1 MIPIR
6 DDNPQINKPIAVYI
20 IIALNIAAWL
30 FIQGMGGTQLNESI
44 CHYGLIPHDL
54 FSDGFNQFNSSGHCN
69 NGAGWLGVF
78 TSMFMHG
85 SWMHIIGNMWFLYV
99 FGDNIEDAMGSIRF
113 IIFYILSGIAAAV
126 AQVTIDPDSL
136 IPMVGASGAI
146 GGVMGAYIM
155 LFPRVKVHMLMF
167 IFIIRV
173 PAYAVLGY
181 WIVLQFLGSLN
192 DNAGGGVAFAA
203 HIGGFIAGA
212 ILIWTFKDDELLVNH
227 PYHGWKQVKK
237 PTDIW
242 QDPKNRQ

>member
-1 MIPIR
+1 MLPVR
-6 DDNPQINKPIAVYI
+6 DDNPQINKPIAVYVI
-20 IIALNIAAWL
+20 IGLNIAAWFL
-30 FIQGMGGTQLNESI
+30 IQGMGGTQLNESI
-44 CHYGLIPHDL
+44 CHYGLIPSDL
-54 FSDGFNQFNSSGHCN
+54 FSSGLNQFNNSGQCS
-69 NGAGWLGVF
+69 NGAGWFGIF
-78 TSMFMHG
+78 SSIFMHG

-113 IIFYILSGIAAAV
+113 VIFYLLSGIGAAA
-126 AQVTIDPDSL
+126 AQVAIDPDSL

-155 LFPRVKVHMLMF
+155 LYPRVKVHMLMF

-173 PAYAVLGY
+173 PAFAVLGY

-192 DNAGGGVAFAA
+192 GSPGGGVAFAA

-212 ILIWTFKDDELLVNH
+212 ILVWKFKDDELLVNH
-227 PYHGWKQVKK
+227 PYHGWNQTKN

-242 QDPKNRQ
+242 HDPDNRQ